1 VKVWSVCVGEGWKSI
16 VDEAVQQLTGAGATI
31 TQVKEKFGGLR
42 IYYNAPSDEIYEYC
56 APIVRR
62 AALYA
67 DITCEDC
74 GVPGKNVNVDGWYR
88 TLCPECFKLRLK
100 DREDWLKV

>member
-1 VKVWSVCVGEGWKSI
+1 MKVWSECIGEGWKSI
-16 VDEAVQQLTGAGATI
+16 VDEAVEKLTAMGSTI

-42 IYYNAPSDEIYEYC
+42 IYYKPGHPEVRDYC
-56 APIVRR
+56 ETVVQAAYAR
-62 AALYA
+62 AY
-67 DITCEDC
+67 ITCEDC
-74 GVPGKNVNVDGWYR
+74 GNTGSQVDVDGWYR